1 MRRILEDLQNGFGKS
16 SRKSDSHQISK
27 PTRDIFLINN
37 LNISYFNV
45 HILPVTNENV
55 TSFFQGHIRIIKRS
69 YFLPD
74 TKPDLQEPQFAFTRQ
89 THITK
94 N

>member
-1 MRRILEDLQNGFGKS
+1 MVLASPRVSQTLIRLA
-16 SRKSDSHQISK
+16 SDFKAH
-27 PTRDIFLINN
+27 TRDIFLIIN

-45 HILPVTNENV
+45 HVLPVTNENV
-55 TSFFQGHIRIIKRS
+55 TSFFQGHIHIIKRS
-69 YFLPD
+69 HFLPD
-74 TKPDLQEPQFAFTRQ
+74 IKPDLQEPQVAFTRQ